1 MKKKYLLIIFGLFG
15 AVTLW
20 AQQRVTGTVT
30 SSEDGESLPGV
41 SILEKGTSNG
51 TITDVDGNYALE
63 VPEGATL
70 VFSSIGYLF
79 REVPIN
85 DQAVIDISM
94 EYDLTEL
101 GEVVVLGY
109 GTTTRKDLT
118 TSISKVDPAQV
129 SKAANANVNDLLVG
143 RAPGL
148 RVTQQSAQP
157 GGNLNLTIRGRGE
170 DPLIV
175 VDGVIVPYDGLEP
188 GVNFSEINNVSRGGL
203 AGLNPNDIESI
214 EVLKDGAASMY
225 GIGAAG
231 GVILISTKKGKMGE
245 RINVSYNASHSIQ
258 RNYDYIDPLGPVEY
272 MQHFNRYTQ
281 DLYLADSSMAPFGSR
296 TQVGVPMPFTQD
308 DMDAAAAA
316 GGTDWL
322 GNVLK
327 NGSIDNHSVSI
338 SGGSE
343 KASYY
348 FSGNYFNQIGTV
360 ENSEMT
366 KFNGRADLSFQLT
379 NFLKLNTNIIA
390 NRNNFV
396 NTVAGWQTGGAGAN
410 GFTALQSALSY
421 PTYLP
426 VRDPSTGEL
435 TRFQLRGNPLGLLDI
450 DDQTEYNSLYANF
463 SLDFAIIP
471 DKLSAK
477 VLYGN
482 NYENSLRDFF
492 IPSTTNWFDAN
503 QARASLAWEK
513 RQRQTME
520 AYATFTDDVTDF
532 LNVSIVGGAGHYI
545 NDDFGFGLQAT
556 DMLDAINTTRVQAGQ
571 GAPIVNSEL
580 NKNKRTS
587 FFTRGTFSI
596 LDRYILSGSYRYDGY
611 SLFFPGN
618 KYAAFPSA
626 SLGWKISNEPF
637 LANLDV
643 FDLLKLRA
651 SIGTLGNAQYQS
663 FAAFTPDGDH
673 VSFEGGNANY
683 VPYLLSR
690 LANPDLNWQK
700 TVNKTVGLDFA
711 FFNNRI
717 SGSVDYFTEDVTRM
731 LVWVNTP
738 ALSLVNEQIV
748 NGRHQV
754 RTGIEVGLNA
764 EVIRTTDFTWSAT
777 ANLYNNTH
785 RWEERHEEDDIPTHM
800 DIKDPVHVIYAFETD
815 GILQLGEEAPAWQ
828 PELAT
833 RPGSPIYVD
842 QNGDG
847 MLDSADV
854 KQYNMLPKLSLGFGS
869 NFRYK
874 NFDLSVFFYGQ
885 FGAYRSNF
893 SLGWTDPR
901 VMLNSETAGT
911 QDMGLIWSSENPD
924 GTLPGITY
932 NESALGP
939 IGNVVGVGT
948 DVRITKADFVRARN
962 ITLGYTFNS
971 PGVKKVV
978 RDLRVYVDFQ
988 NPFIITKYKG
998 ADPEVQDANDNNGA
1012 PAPVKVAPA
1021 PYPMVRTYSIGVN
1034 ASF

>member
-15 AVTLW
+15 AVSLW
-20 AQQRVTGTVT
+20 AQQRVTGTVK
-30 SSEDGESLPGV
+30 SPEDGEELPGV
-41 SILEKGTSNG
+41 SILEKGTNNG
-51 TITDVDGNYALE
+51 TITDVDGNYSLQVA
-63 VPEGATL
+63 EGATL
-70 VFSSIGYLF
+70 IFSFVGYEAK
-79 REVPIN
+79 EVPVG
-85 DQAVIDISM
+85 DQSVIDVELTS
-94 EYDLTEL
+94 DLTEL

-148 RVTQQSAQP
+148 RVTQESAQP

-188 GVNFSEINNVSRGGL
+188 GVNFSEIDNVNRGGL

-231 GVILISTKKGKMGE
+231 GVILITTKKGKMGD

-258 RNYDYIDPLGPVEY
+258 RNYDYIEPLEPTEY
-272 MQHFNRYTQ
+272 MQYFNRFTQ
-281 DLYLADSSMAPFGSR
+281 DLYLADSSMAPFGPR
-296 TQVGVPMPFTQD
+296 AAAGVPTPFSQA

-322 GNVLK
+322 GFILRDGK
-327 NGSIDNHSVSI
+327 IDNHSVSI

-343 KASYY
+343 RASYY
-348 FSGNYFNQIGTV
+348 FSGNYFNHVGTV

-366 KFNGRADLSFQLT
+366 KFNGRADLSFQVT
-379 NFLKLNTNIIA
+379 NFLKVNTNIIA

-396 NTVAGWQTGGAGAN
+396 NTVAGWQTGAAGAN

-426 VRDPSTGEL
+426 VRDPNTGEL

-450 DDQTEYNSLYANF
+450 NDQTEYNSLYANL
-463 SLDFAIIP
+463 SLDFTIIP

-482 NYENSLRDFF
+482 NYESSLRDFF

-520 AYATFTDDVTDF
+520 AYATFTQDVTDF
-532 LNVSIVGGAGHYI
+532 LNVNVVGGAGHYI

-571 GAPIVNSEL
+571 GTPIVNSEL

-587 FFTRGTFSI
+587 FFTRGTFSV

-611 SLFFPGN
+611 SLFYPGN

-637 LANLDV
+637 LSGVNAL
-643 FDLLKLRA
+643 DLLKLRA
-651 SIGTLGNAQYQS
+651 SIGTLGNAQFES

-673 VSFEGGNANY
+673 VSFDGGASNY

-700 TVNKTVGLDFA
+700 TVNKTIGLDFGL
-711 FFNNRI
+711 FNNRI
-717 SGSVDYFTEDVTRM
+717 SGSVDYFREDVTRM

-738 ALSLVNEQIV
+738 ALSLVNEQVV

-777 ANLYNNTH
+777 ANLFNNTH
-785 RWEERHEEDDIPTHM
+785 RWEERHEEDDIPAHVG
-800 DIKDPVHVIYAFETD
+800 IKDPVNVIYAFETD
-815 GILQLGEEAPAWQ
+815 GILQLDEEAPAWQ
-828 PELAT
+828 PANAT
-833 RPGSPIYVD
+833 RAGAPIFVD

-847 MLDSADV
+847 TLDSADV
-854 KQYNMLPKLSLGFGS
+854 IQYNLLPKISLGFGS

-874 NFDLSVFFYGQ
+874 NFDLSIFLYGQ
-885 FGAYRSNF
+885 FGAYKNNF

-901 VMLNSETAGT
+901 VMLNSESAGT
-911 QDMGLIWSSENPD
+911 QDMDLIWSSENPG

-932 NESALGP
+932 NESTLGP

-948 DVRITKADFVRARN
+948 DVRVTKVDFVRARN

-971 PGVKKVV
+971 PGVRKVV
-978 RDLRVYVDFQ
+978 RDLRVYVDLQ
-988 NPFIITKYKG
+988 NPFVITKYKG
-998 ADPEVQDANDNNGA
+998 ADPEVTDANDGG
-1012 PAPVKVAPA
+1012 PVKVAPA